1 MHHFKWV
8 VRIFRNPAD
17 TDGSGDLMNRR
28 HLLTG
33 FKSANNK
40 ERHLIHI
47 VRRGPSPKAL
57 KRSFQ

>member
-8 VRIFRNPAD
+8 VRIFRNTDD
-17 TDGSGDLMNRR
+17 TDGSSDLMDRR

-33 FKSANNK
+33 FEPAKNN